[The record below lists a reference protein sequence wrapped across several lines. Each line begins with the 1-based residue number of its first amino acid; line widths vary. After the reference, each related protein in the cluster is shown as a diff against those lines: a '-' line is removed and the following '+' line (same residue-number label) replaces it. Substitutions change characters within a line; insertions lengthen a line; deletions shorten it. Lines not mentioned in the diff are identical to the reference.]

1 MWVNLA
7 IIGMGLGAGYWV
19 CYPLLRPRKLE
30 SPSKF
35 TSRDSL
41 RGLRVE
47 REEIYSAIREM
58 DLDYKM
64 GKLSEEDYI
73 GLREKYKAKAIDSM
87 KRMDEPERRE
97 DFSDD
102 IQGEIERE
110 VLAIRRGRRKAG
122 PKGKKALFCTQCG
135 RRRSPGDRFCSSCGK
150 NLMNS

>member
-1 MWVNLA
+1 MWVDLA

-19 CYPLLRPRKLE
+19 SYPLIRPQKLG
-30 SPSKF
+30 SPFKS
-35 TSRDSL
+35 TAGNSPRDL
-41 RGLRVE
+41 KIG

-64 GKLSEEDYI
+64 GKLSERDYI

-87 KRMDEPERRE
+87 KKMDELESKE
-97 DFSDD
+97 DFSED

-110 VLAIRRGRRKAG
+110 VLAIRRDRRKAG

-135 RRRSPGDRFCSSCGK
+135 RRRSPGDRFCSWCGTS
-150 NLMNS
+150 LTNS